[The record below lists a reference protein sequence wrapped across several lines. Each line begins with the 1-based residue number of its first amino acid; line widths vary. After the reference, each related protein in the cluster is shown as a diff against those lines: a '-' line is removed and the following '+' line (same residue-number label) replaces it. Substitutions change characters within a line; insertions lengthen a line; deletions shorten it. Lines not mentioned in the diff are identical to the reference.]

1 MLTLKSF
8 LKRLKWRKMTLGWL
22 YLFNNIDVMSVI
34 ERLEGLFELIFL
46 QT

>member
-1 MLTLKSF
+1 
-8 LKRLKWRKMTLGWL
+8 MTLGWL